1 MGSKGSVFGRAAL
14 TVSAAALA
22 VMSVFST
29 DASAQGD
36 TAYVPFVVNVN
47 ATVKAVPK
55 TGTTAVVPSVE
66 KAVTADQQTD
76 LAIPLPKTGVL
87 NGAQSRL
94 GVPAVVSNHAGKV
107 TVNLSAQSYKKAEI
121 SLYSV
126 NGKRVLHGETA
137 ASEAAR
143 VISRGNLTA
152 GAYLLSVKGA
162 DGDAVTSRLTH
173 SGGGL
178 DISVA
183 FNAENTLKAKQLA
196 KQAAN
201 GEWTI
206 TVKATASGYSDSAYT
221 LIPVAGTNAKQT
233 ITLKSTSTDAPIT
246 IRSWTNVD
254 YASAAPA
261 ANKHGR
267 QRLDLKLPDSGD
279 GPFPLILYVHGGG
292 FTGGD
297 WELSKNNNGLIS
309 SAPSK
314 GYAVASAGYL
324 LYQNNKAS
332 FPQMVEDI
340 LAAVRYLRANAET
353 YHLDPNKF
361 VIAGFSAGGYLT
373 NIVCALSG
381 ATHTYDVTTLGNAG
395 VSSNVQAAASSAG
408 LTDFSKLV
416 EQSGNTIHNTM
427 AGGPLGGSL
436 TDNTELMRNNLQK
449 QNPLNYVSANTPPL
463 YMRHGTGDNVVP
475 YQQSEILF
483 EKIKSV
489 TPNAESLGKVNFKK
503 ITGGGHADFAG
514 GNDSDTPDILNFL
527 DNALGIQ
534 R

>member
-1 MGSKGSVFGRAAL
+1 MGSKGSVFGKAAL
-14 TVSAAALA
+14 TMSAAALA
-22 VMSVFST
+22 VMTAFST

-55 TGTTAVVPSVE
+55 TGTAAVVQSVE
-66 KAVTADQQTD
+66 TTVTANQEKK
-76 LAIPLPKTGVL
+76 LAIPLLKTSGVL

-94 GVPAVVSNHAGKV
+94 SVPAVVNNHAGKV
-107 TVNLSAQSYKKAEI
+107 TVNLSAQSYKNAEI
-121 SLYSV
+121 SLYTV
-126 NGKRVLHGETA
+126 NGKRILRSVA
-137 ASEAAR
+137 SASEAANA
-143 VISRGNLTA
+143 ISRGNLTA

-162 DGDAVTSRLTH
+162 DGAAVTSRLTH
-173 SGGGL
+173 NGGSL

-183 FNAENTLKAKQLA
+183 FNAENMSRLA
-196 KQAAN
+196 KQTAN
-201 GEWTI
+201 GEWTV
-206 TVKATASGYSDSAYT
+206 TVSASGYKDSAYT
-221 LIPVAGTNAKQT
+221 LIPVAGTMATQT
-233 ITLKSTSTDAPIT
+233 ITLKTAASAPIT
-246 IRSWTNVD
+246 TRSWTNVD
-254 YASAAPA
+254 YASTAPA
-261 ANKHGR
+261 ANKHDR
-267 QRLDLKLPDSGD
+267 QRLDLKLPSSGN

-297 WELSKNNNGLIS
+297 WQLAQNNNGLIS
-309 SAPSK
+309 SASSK

-324 LYQNNKAS
+324 LYKNNKAS

-340 LAAVRYLRANAET
+340 LAAIRHLRANAET

-395 VSSNVQAAASSAG
+395 VSSNVQAAASSSG

-416 EQSGNTIHNTM
+416 EQSGSTMHNTM
-427 AGGPLGGSL
+427 AGGPLGGNL
-436 TDNTELMRNNLQK
+436 TDNTDLMKNNLKK
-449 QNPLNYVSANTPPL
+449 QNPLNYISANTPPL
-463 YMRHGTGDNVVP
+463 YMRHGTSDNIVP

-489 TPNAESLGKVNFKK
+489 TSNAESLGKVKFNK
-503 ITGGGHADFAG
+503 ISGGQHADFASG
-514 GNDSDTPDILNFL
+514 SDTPDILNFL
-527 DNALGIQ
+527 DKALGIQ